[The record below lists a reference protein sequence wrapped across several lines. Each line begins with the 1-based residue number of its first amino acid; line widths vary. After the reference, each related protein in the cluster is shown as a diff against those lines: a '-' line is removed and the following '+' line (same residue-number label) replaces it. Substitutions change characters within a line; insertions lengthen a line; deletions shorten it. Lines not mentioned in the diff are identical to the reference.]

1 MSAAGLHDV
10 RRNSE
15 LLMIE
20 TSDTALFRPISSDLR
35 MPRTSGASLA
45 TVRATRRVLSSMCQM
60 AMDEGYR
67 TDNPIRTIRLPDH
80 PK

>member
-1 MSAAGLHDV
+1 
-10 RRNSE
+10 
-15 LLMIE
+15 
-20 TSDTALFRPISSDLR
+20 